1 MSKSKLDTRDVHTI
15 ITDQWIEHFD
25 LGEQED
31 EKYAKNYTSGFAD
44 DSTDTGTNNAFWRL
58 SILMRYGAYCKTAEQ
73 QLAKSHERVDKLAEQ
88 LAKNETEKLLDAY
101 ECAEVSIVNC
111 EKELVIFRD
120 LFEHTYGEQWM
131 GATAYSEKLDEA
143 FNPKVLGSGSATPP
157 SERSEQVWLKI
168 RARKS
173 GRSVDE
179 QKVFEHNVFEFVK
192 KNGGEL
198 LNTKIATLP
207 KKEAQ
212 DMLNDAIN
220 TVAKQDA
227 DKDVA

>member
-15 ITDQWIEHFD
+15 ITAQWIEHFD

-179 QKVFEHNVFEFVK
+179 QKVFEHNVYEFVK
-192 KNGGEL
+192 KNGGEM

-220 TVAKQDA
+220 TVAKKDA
-227 DKDVA
+227 DTKVA